1 MSASVV
7 LVGLDMQRMRE
18 AFEKSVYWDELDRKD
33 VKNRL
38 LEGSTN
44 TEDLIYLFYLLSAR
58 LDDAGMKRF
67 GMEVFYSQGI
77 KRYCFDLAQALQYY
91 LLGFTWQGE
100 ITVEHYGSDYK
111 LSHEQVMGVFE
122 WFDVLSAVFGSG
134 ITGSMRADYLK
145 AANALKEYQGAD
157 DSYFLYT
164 EDIFGD
170 VLNHL
175 ATAHQHSFLWMY
187 SF

>member
-44 TEDLIYLFYLLSAR
+44 TEDLIYLFYLSAR

-77 KRYCFDLAQALQYY
+77 KRYCFDSCPGVAILFCWDLPGRER
-91 LLGFTWQGE
+91 LL
-100 ITVEHYGSDYK
+100 
-111 LSHEQVMGVFE
+111 
-122 WFDVLSAVFGSG
+122 
-134 ITGSMRADYLK
+134 
-145 AANALKEYQGAD
+145 
-157 DSYFLYT
+157 
-164 EDIFGD
+164 
-170 VLNHL
+170 
-175 ATAHQHSFLWMY
+175 
-187 SF
+187 